1 MGIRTRSRSLRARVA
16 SMVGLLAALLAL
28 CVAVA
33 AGFASWQRERSS
45 APDRAESLA
54 FDVADLGNNI
64 FDEVEGMYIP
74 KGQLAFVLNP
84 NGNATIADADVNN
97 RVVNRALRSSVLD
110 AARGEF
116 VSFSAEQVDG
126 ISWSFASLLCADQDL
141 CRTIVTGAS
150 TPTLR
155 AYFIARWPFGLLAA
169 VVGGLCS
176 FLAAFWLVGRSL
188 RPIELMRKELASIT
202 SSNLDQRITLT
213 RSGDEVERVGIT
225 LNETLD
231 RLDHAVKA
239 NERFVADAAHEL
251 RSPLTGIRLALE
263 IESVNKPVSLLND
276 AIVEVER
283 ATRLVDDLLLLAN
296 RASSQTKQTDV
307 DFDDVVREELA
318 RFSIRHPKVRIDC
331 QSAPVWVSIDREA
344 MRRVVG
350 NLLDNAAFYGRG
362 HVALT
367 LEATPLSTDG
377 PQLRSASRP
386 ISGFYSNR
394 QAGLGTPSSTQLHID
409 DDGPG
414 IKPADRTRVFERFTR
429 LDSSRA
435 RSTGGSGLGLAIAK
449 EIADDHHATI
459 TISDSSL
466 GGARFTVTLPH

>member
-1 MGIRTRSRSLRARVA
+1 
-16 SMVGLLAALLAL
+16 
-28 CVAVA
+28 
-33 AGFASWQRERSS
+33 
-45 APDRAESLA
+45 
-54 FDVADLGNNI
+54 
-64 FDEVEGMYIP
+64 
-74 KGQLAFVLNP
+74 
-84 NGNATIADADVNN
+84 
-97 RVVNRALRSSVLD
+97 
-110 AARGEF
+110 
-116 VSFSAEQVDG
+116 
-126 ISWSFASLLCADQDL
+126 
-141 CRTIVTGAS
+141 VTGAS

-155 AYFIARWPFGLLAA
+155 TYFIARWLFGLLAA
-169 VVGGLCS
+169 VMGGLCS

-188 RPIELMRKELASIT
+188 RPIESMRKELASIT

-263 IESVNKPVSLLND
+263 IESANKPVSLLND
-276 AIVEVER
+276 ALVEVDR

-296 RASSQTKQTDV
+296 RSSSHGKPTELDLR
-307 DFDDVVREELA
+307 DVVREEAA
-318 RFSIRHPKVRIDC
+318 RFQIRHPKVRID
-331 QSAPVWVSIDREA
+331 SPSPSTPPATVSVDREA
-344 MRRVVG
+344 VRRVIA
-350 NLLDNAAFYGRG
+350 NLLDNAAFYGQG
-362 HVALT
+362 HVAVS
-367 LEATPLSTDG
+367 LEVTA
-377 PQLRSASRP
+377 
-386 ISGFYSNR
+386 
-394 QAGLGTPSSTQLHID
+394 SSTQLHVD

-414 IKPADRTRVFERFTR
+414 IKPAERERVFERFTR

-466 GGARFTVTLPH
+466 GGARFTVLFAA

>member
-1 MGIRTRSRSLRARVA
+1 MGIRSRSRSLRARVA

-28 CVAVA
+28 SVAVA
-33 AGFASWQRERSS
+33 AGVASWQRERSS

-54 FDVADLGNNI
+54 FDVADLGNKI
-64 FDEVEGMYIP
+64 MDEVEGMYVP
-74 KGQLAFVLNP
+74 RGQLALVLDDD
-84 NGNATIADADVNN
+84 GLATVADSDVNN
-97 RVVNRALRSSVLD
+97 RVVKRSLNSAVLD

-126 ISWSFASLLCADQDL
+126 VSWSFASLLCADQDL
-141 CRTIVTGAS
+141 CSTIVTGAS

-155 AYFIARWPFGLLAA
+155 TYLLARWPFGLLAA

-188 RPIELMRKELASIT
+188 RPIESMRKELASIT

-231 RLDHAVKA
+231 RLDHAVRA

-263 IESVNKPVSLLND
+263 IESTNKPFSLLND
-276 AIVEVER
+276 ALVEVDR

-296 RASSQTKQTDV
+296 RSSSHGKQTELDLR
-307 DFDDVVREELA
+307 DVVREEVA
-318 RFSIRHPKVRIDC
+318 RFQIRHPKVRID
-331 QSAPVWVSIDREA
+331 SPSVSDTPATVSIDCEA
-344 MRRVVG
+344 VRRVIA

-362 HVALT
+362 HVAVS
-367 LEATPLSTDG
+367 LEVTG
-377 PQLRSASRP
+377 
-386 ISGFYSNR
+386 
-394 QAGLGTPSSTQLHID
+394 SSTQLHVD

-414 IKPADRTRVFERFTR
+414 IKPADRERVFERFTR

-459 TISDSSL
+459 TISDAPL
-466 GGARFTVTLPH
+466 GGARFTVLFTA

>member
-1 MGIRTRSRSLRARVA
+1 MGVRPRSRSLRARVA
-16 SMVGLLAALLAL
+16 STVGLLAALLAL
-28 CVAVA
+28 SVAVA
-33 AGFASWQRERSS
+33 AGFASWQQERLR

-54 FDVADLGNNI
+54 FDVADLGNSI
-64 FDEVEGMYIP
+64 LDDVEGMYIP

-126 ISWSFASLLCADQDL
+126 VGWSFASLLCADQDL
-141 CRTIVTGAS
+141 CQTIVTGAS
-150 TPTLR
+150 TPPLR
-155 AYFIARWPFGLLAA
+155 TYLLARWPFGLLAV
-169 VVGGLCS
+169 VVGGLCA

-188 RPIELMRKELASIT
+188 RPIESMRKELASIT

-213 RSGDEVERVGIT
+213 KSGDEVERVGIT

-276 AIVEVER
+276 ALVEVDR

-296 RASSQTKQTDV
+296 RASSHHKHTELDLR
-307 DFDDVVREELA
+307 DVVREEVV
-318 RFSIRHPKVRIDC
+318 RFQIRHPKVRID
-331 QSAPVWVSIDREA
+331 SPPASTAPATVSVDREA
-344 MRRVVG
+344 IRRVIA

-362 HVALT
+362 HVALS
-367 LEATPLSTDG
+367 LEVG
-377 PQLRSASRP
+377 
-386 ISGFYSNR
+386 
-394 QAGLGTPSSTQLHID
+394 PSSTQLHVD
-409 DDGPG
+409 DDGSG
-414 IKPADRTRVFERFTR
+414 IKPVDRERVFERFTR

-449 EIADDHHATI
+449 EIVDDHHATI

-466 GGARFTVTLPH
+466 GGARFTLAFSE

>member
-1 MGIRTRSRSLRARVA
+1 MSSRRSARSLRARVA
-16 SMVGLLAALLAL
+16 STVAILASLLAL
-28 CVAVA
+28 TVAVA
-33 AGFASWQRERSS
+33 AGFGAWQRERSR

-54 FDVADLGNNI
+54 FDVADLGNSI
-64 FDEVEGMYIP
+64 MEDVEDLYVP

-84 NGNATIADADVNN
+84 DGNATINNSDVNN
-97 RVVNRALRSSVLD
+97 RVVNQALKSSVLD

-126 ISWSFASLLCADQDL
+126 VQWSFASLLCADQDV

-155 AYFIARWPFGLLAA
+155 AYLLARWPYGLLAMA
-169 VVGGLCS
+169 LGGLVS

-202 SSNLDQRITLT
+202 SSNLSQRITLT
-213 RSGDEVERVGIT
+213 KSGDEVERVGIT

-231 RLDHAVKA
+231 RLDSAVKA

-263 IESVNKPVSLLND
+263 IESSNKPASLLND
-276 AIVEVER
+276 ALVEVDR
-283 ATRLVDDLLLLAN
+283 ATHLVDDLLLLAD
-296 RASSQTKQTDV
+296 RATSKAKRQAIDL
-307 DFDDVVREELA
+307 DDVVREEVA
-318 RFSIRHPKVRIDC
+318 RFRVRHPNVVLDHSLQAARVMADRESIR
-331 QSAPVWVSIDREA
+331 
-344 MRRVVG
+344 RVIA

-362 HVALT
+362 QVRIAL
-367 LEATPLSTDG
+367 EV
-377 PQLRSASRP
+377 
-386 ISGFYSNR
+386 SG
-394 QAGLGTPSSTQLHID
+394 SSTQVHVD

-414 IKPADRTRVFERFTR
+414 IAPNDRARVFERFTR

-449 EIADDHHATI
+449 EIADDHQATLSI
-459 TISDSSL
+459 ADSAL
-466 GGARFTVTLPH
+466 GGARFTLALPKH